1 VENKKNICYNCEVYF
16 GAFMRKIIFLLFF
29 TTSMLFSQS
38 ENLKVI
44 ETIRAVTEQEI
55 TKKGFSI
62 IDQIVQE
69 DALKEQSE
77 QRKKGCYDDS
87 CLVDTGKMLAAQRL
101 FLVDINKLGEEQ
113 FLFKIRYVSVESGE
127 TINSESELFE
137 GKLSDYSK
145 LFKFS
150 KDFVTRIFGD
160 EKKSDKKIPVL
171 LQVRIISEEEVK
183 KAIEDA
189 KKKAEEEKKM
199 EEVRKAELAKQAKL
213 KEEEDKKN
221 KITTEED
228 KTKVT
233 TDAEKQAK
241 MIAKMKEDKEEKAKQ
256 EAEER
261 VKQEK
266 MMEEIRLKELEKQK
280 QEEEKNKTENNKTTD
295 ETKKVVENDDS
306 DKKSN
311 LKYFNI
317 GLSAQ
322 MTHFEFPTSS
332 ADAED
337 SRNDTVF
344 TSSLEGKFVCFDF
357 GRFDLNV
364 LKGSVHFGVDDF
376 VGFGFGLV
384 DGGVKYAGVR
394 LGITLFDYIVLG
406 NGYDLYMSFSGANLS
421 YTYSFGIVDLSAFVD
436 GKFGKKALGKEEEFG
451 WIINF
456 GLKIG
461 FSM

>member
-1 VENKKNICYNCEVYF
+1 MK
-16 GAFMRKIIFLLFF
+16 KIILLLFLA
-29 TTSMLFSQS
+29 TSLLFSQN

-160 EKKSDKKIPVL
+160 EKKGDKKIPVL
-171 LQVRIISEEEVK
+171 LQVRIVSEEEVK

-189 KKKAEEEKKM
+189 KKKAEEENKM
-199 EEVRKAELAKQAKL
+199 EEIRLAELAKQAKA
-213 KEEEDKKN
+213 EEDKKN
-221 KITTEED
+221 KITT
-228 KTKVT
+228 
-233 TDAEKQAK
+233 DAEKQAK
-241 MIAKMKEDKEEKAKQ
+241 IIAKMKEDKESKAKQ

-266 MMEEIRLKELEKQK
+266 MMEEIRQKELEKQK

-306 DKKSN
+306 DKKTN

-317 GLSAQ
+317 GLSGQ
-322 MTHFEFPTSS
+322 MTHFAFPTSS
-332 ADAED
+332 TEAEE

-357 GRFDLNV
+357 GLFDLNV
-364 LKGSVHFGVDDF
+364 LKLSGHFGVDDF
-376 VGFGFGLV
+376 IGFGFGLI
-384 DGGVKYAGVR
+384 DGGVKYSGVR
-394 LGITLFDYIVLG
+394 LGITLFDYMALG

-436 GKFGKKALGKEEEFG
+436 GKFGKKALGKDEEFG
-451 WIINF
+451 WIMNF

>member
-1 VENKKNICYNCEVYF
+1 MENKKIICYNCEVYF
-16 GAFMRKIIFLLFF
+16 GAFMKKIIFLLFF
-29 TTSMLFSQS
+29 TTSILFSQS

-171 LQVRIISEEEVK
+171 LQVRIVSEEEVK
-183 KAIEDA
+183 KAVEDA

-199 EEVRKAELAKQAKL
+199 EEVRQAELAKQAKL
-213 KEEEDKKN
+213 KEEEDKN
-221 KITTEED
+221 N
-228 KTKVT
+228 KVT

-241 MIAKMKEDKEEKAKQ
+241 MIAKMKEDKEAKAKQ

-295 ETKKVVENDDS
+295 ETKKAVENDDS

-322 MTHFEFPTSS
+322 MTHFAFPTSS
-332 ADAED
+332 TEAEE

-357 GRFDLNV
+357 GLLDLNV

-376 VGFGFGLV
+376 VGFGFGLI
-384 DGGVKYAGVR
+384 DGGVKYAGIR
-394 LGITLFDYIVLG
+394 LGITLFDYLALG

-421 YTYSFGIVDLSAFVD
+421 YVYSFGIVDLSAFVD
-436 GKFGKKALGKEEEFG
+436 GKFGKKALGKDEEFG

>member
-1 VENKKNICYNCEVYF
+1 MK
-16 GAFMRKIIFLLFF
+16 KIILLLFLA
-29 TTSMLFSQS
+29 TSLLFSQN

-160 EKKSDKKIPVL
+160 EKKGDKKIPVL
-171 LQVRIISEEEVK
+171 LQVRIVSEEEVK

-189 KKKAEEEKKM
+189 KKKAEEENKM
-199 EEVRKAELAKQAKL
+199 EEIRLAELAKQAKA
-213 KEEEDKKN
+213 EEDKKN
-221 KITTEED
+221 KITT
-228 KTKVT
+228 
-233 TDAEKQAK
+233 DAEKQAK
-241 MIAKMKEDKEEKAKQ
+241 IIAKMKEDKESKAKQ

-266 MMEEIRLKELEKQK
+266 MMEEVRQKELEKQK
-280 QEEEKNKTENNKTTD
+280 QEEEKNKAENNKTTD

-306 DKKSN
+306 DKKTN

-317 GLSAQ
+317 GLSGQ
-322 MTHFEFPTSS
+322 MTHFAFPTSS
-332 ADAED
+332 TEAEE

-357 GRFDLNV
+357 GMFDLNV
-364 LKGSVHFGVDDF
+364 LKASVHFGVDDF
-376 VGFGFGLV
+376 TGFGFGLI

-394 LGITLFDYIVLG
+394 LGITLFDYMALG

-436 GKFGKKALGKEEEFG
+436 GKFGKKALGKDEEYG
-451 WIINF
+451 WILNF